1 MKPADYA
8 KHITSLNRDLYD
20 ELGIEQAFMALSGI
34 KDQEKVMQMVI
45 TRMKQGLWNE
55 IMVGKACASWIPNAP
70 LDMQV
75 LLARQVDEEYRHYR
89 WLKKRLTQLG
99 QDPFDW
105 DPLDVYQEILDLCL
119 AATEWD
125 ISEQMMLMNY
135 TVETVMAYWGNEPF
149 INVIEPIDP
158 STAAIYRKI
167 QKDEIFHH
175 KVGRLAIERYAT
187 DEEKQARTTAA
198 RDRIIPYMRR
208 IVPDWRARVE
218 AAVASVS

>member
-135 TVETVMAYWGNEPF
+135 TVETVMAYWGN
-149 INVIEPIDP
+149 
-158 STAAIYRKI
+158 
-167 QKDEIFHH
+167 
-175 KVGRLAIERYAT
+175 
-187 DEEKQARTTAA
+187 
-198 RDRIIPYMRR
+198 
-208 IVPDWRARVE
+208 
-218 AAVASVS
+218 